1 MASYCRQVSSVLQSL
16 FKKPQHLKLVADYST
31 ISSSYRVFPQAT
43 REIRWQ
49 ITCHKAC
56 TTRIFFFS
64 NIIIFN
70 GNNLLFNK
78 TEPNGFKTLL
88 LLFEGYPRRRLVFVP
103 FHVHCTRQQ
112 QSWPRFV
119 ESQLPYCFWQK
130 AYCSLLVD
138 WCSLVQT
145 RCAVI
150 FETMPG
156 VLGSNN
162 NKIC

>member
-1 MASYCRQVSSVLQSL
+1 M
-16 FKKPQHLKLVADYST
+16 PQGLYNKDFL
-31 ISSSYRVFPQAT
+31 
-43 REIRWQ
+43 
-49 ITCHKAC
+49 
-56 TTRIFFFS
+56 FS
-64 NIIIFN
+64 NIIILN
-70 GNNLLFNK
+70 DNNLLFNK
-78 TEPNGFKTLL
+78 TENGFKTLL
-88 LLFEGYPRRRLVFVP
+88 LLFEGYPRRLLVFVP

-112 QSWPRFV
+112 QNWPRFV
-119 ESQLPYCFWQK
+119 ESQLPYCFWQN

-150 FETMPG
+150 FEIMPG